1 VRVASGSELGP
12 STWTDLDRRPP
23 VLLAVPLGSCEQH
36 GPHLPLDT
44 DTRVATALAQGLAS
58 HRADVLVAPAI
69 ALAASGEHAGFPG
82 TLSIGTA
89 VLADLL
95 VELVRSAD
103 WAAGVVVVNGH
114 GGNTDALRTASGVA
128 QAEGR
133 RLLTWWPP
141 SMPGHDAHAG
151 RTETSVMLALAPHLV
166 GTQRPTGATEPLEHL
181 WAALRNGGVSAVS
194 ETGVLGDARGA
205 DADEGRRLLETWTAD
220 LVDRVESWSP
230 SGRS

>member
-1 VRVASGSELGP
+1 MASGSELGP
-12 STWTDLDRRPP
+12 LTWTDLDRRPQ

-44 DTRVATALAQGLAS
+44 DTRVATALAQGLAD
-58 HRADVLVAPAI
+58 HRADVLVVPAI

-103 WAAGVVVVNGH
+103 WAAGVIVVNGH
-114 GGNTDALRTASGVA
+114 GGNTDALRMASGVA

-133 RLLTWWPP
+133 RMLTWWPP
-141 SMPGHDAHAG
+141 STPGHDAHAG

-166 GTQRPTGATEPLEHL
+166 GSQRPKGRTEPLEHL
-181 WAALRNGGVSAVS
+181 LPALRRGGVGAVS
-194 ETGVLGDARGA
+194 ETGVLGDAHGA
-205 DADEGRRLLETWTAD
+205 DADEGRRLLAAWTAD

-230 SGRS
+230 IGRS